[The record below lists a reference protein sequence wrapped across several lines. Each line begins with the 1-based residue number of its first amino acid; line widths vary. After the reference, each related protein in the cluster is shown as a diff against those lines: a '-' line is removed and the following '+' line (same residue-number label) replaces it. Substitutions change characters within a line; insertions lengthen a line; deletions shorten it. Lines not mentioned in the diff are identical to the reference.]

1 LAQTAL
7 RTDDT
12 TEARTA
18 RGDLTG
24 RKTAALRSPHGSGGG
39 ARHRKDVRAGSRVYT
54 DRVAHPIEVDIRAC
68 AGGNA
73 GARVRAD
80 VAGMGPASLR

>member
-1 LAQTAL
+1 VAVHAI
-7 RTDDT
+7 
-12 TEARTA
+12 E
-18 RGDLTG
+18 
-24 RKTAALRSPHGSGGG
+24 KTFEW
-39 ARHRKDVRAGSRVYT
+39 SRVYT